1 MVKEASR
8 RRRKSLGW
16 VFARGTKERVFQAV
30 WTAPVK
36 VWVNEQH
43 GAFGTPQGFFGGG
56 GTIRSVEGSSG
67 SGTVRR
73 VGPRCWRSGRTEALI
88 L

>member
-1 MVKEASR
+1 MNSMAH
-8 RRRKSLGW
+8 LGHH
-16 VFARGTKERVFQAV
+16 K
-30 WTAPVK
+30 
-36 VWVNEQH
+36 
-43 GAFGTPQGFFGGG
+43 AFLGG

>member
-1 MVKEASR
+1 MKEASR

-43 GAFGTPQGFFGGG
+43 GAFGTPQGFFWGGHHK
-56 GTIRSVEGSSG
+56 V
-67 SGTVRR
+67 
-73 VGPRCWRSGRTEALI
+73 CGRQQWKWDS
-88 L
+88 